1 VGLSRCY
8 QTAKGDSEFMMC
20 VRCYEDT
27 ADQVAKAPDGSN
39 AWVVYYCRHCNFSW
53 RNTEEPEAIDPDKRD
68 RYFQLKGVDLTSL
81 MHPCPIPPLKTG
93 H

>member
-1 VGLSRCY
+1 
-8 QTAKGDSEFMMC
+8 MMC

-27 ADQVAKAPDGSN
+27 ADLVAKAPDGSN
-39 AWVVYYCRHCNFSW
+39 AWVVYYCRRCNFSW
-53 RNTEEPEAIDPDKRD
+53 RNTEEPEVIDPDKRD

-81 MHPCPIPPLKTG
+81 MHPCPIPPLKAG